1 VVESGGGEGTRV
13 WEEAREAIR
22 TRKGIVIL
30 TGAGVSAESG
40 ISTFRDPGDGLW
52 ARFRPEELA
61 TPEAFRRDPRR
72 VWEWYDLRRRGVL
85 RREPNPGHRAIAR
98 FLLERDDAVLVTQN
112 VDGLHQRALEDEVK
126 AQGHDGSEEALRRAA
141 ERILC
146 LHGEILRV
154 RCIRCEHNAAH
165 RDPVNSESN
174 QTLPR
179 CPRCG
184 ELLRPAVIWFG
195 EMLDEGI
202 LERSIGAAAAAR
214 VCVVAGTSALVH
226 PAASVPQFTLRS
238 GGSLVEVNPEETP
251 LSSRARWRFRAGSA
265 TALPRLLDP

>member
-1 VVESGGGEGTRV
+1 VAESGGGEATRA

-22 TRKGIVIL
+22 NRQGVVIL

-61 TPEAFRRDPRR
+61 TPEAFRRDPRT

-85 RREPNPGHRAIAR
+85 ECEPNPGHRAIAR
-98 FLLERDDAVLVTQN
+98 FLLGRDDAVLVTQN
-112 VDGLHQRALEDEVK
+112 VDGLHQRALEDEAK
-126 AQGHDGSEEALRRAA
+126 ARGHDSDEALRWAA
-141 ERILC
+141 ERILP

-154 RCIRCEHNAAH
+154 RCSRCDHNAAH
-165 RDPVNSESN
+165 RDPVDSESK

-184 ELLRPAVIWFG
+184 ELLRPAVTWFG
-195 EMLDEGI
+195 EILDQGI
-202 LERSIGAAAAAR
+202 LERSIDAASSAR

-251 LSSRARWRFRAGSA
+251 LSSRARWRFRAGAA